1 MLDIKRIFAVGVSCL
16 LLFSVVMVPC
26 ARGITVQQEEE
37 LGREFM
43 GQVRQ
48 QLRIVDDSYIDRYM
62 NDLGQKLLK
71 QFPPQPFTFHFY
83 VVDQDV
89 YNAFA
94 GPGGNIFVYSGLI
107 EAMDSESEL
116 AGILCH
122 EISHVS
128 CRHISEN
135 IERSGKI
142 QIGTLAGLLAGIL
155 LGSSG
160 GSGDVASALTIG
172 SIAAGQSVFLAYSR
186 EDEQQADEVG
196 IKAQIGAG
204 YPVEG
209 LVSMLKKIKA
219 KDIYGSDIPSYLGTH
234 PGVDD
239 RIVYLSR
246 YIKSEAKP
254 VPLPKMS
261 ADAFNRMHTR
271 VLAFYG
277 DSGNAASRFEAMAE
291 KTPESF
297 LPDYGLGLLA
307 FRKGNLKEAIAYLKK
322 ALEKNAFD
330 SYLLADLGQ
339 DYFQEGD
346 YPAAQKIL
354 ESAVSMDS
362 KNLESR
368 LLLGQTRLAQGDFS
382 EAQSIFERLIVDDPG
397 YAKALKSL
405 GEAFDKQG
413 RAAEAFY
420 YLGLSYLKTND
431 VEKAVFN
438 LKRAQREVTE
448 EGLQKKIDDALK
460 KVEIEGKKGKK
471 GKDRPED
478 DGEERTIH
486 GF

>member
-1 MLDIKRIFAVGVSCL
+1 M
-16 LLFSVVMVPC
+16 VMAPC
-26 ARGITVQQEEE
+26 AGGITIQQEEE
-37 LGREFM
+37 LSREFM
-43 GQVRQ
+43 DYVRRQ
-48 QLRIVDDSYIDRYM
+48 FRIVEDPYIDRYV
-62 NDLGQKLLK
+62 NDLGRKLLK
-71 QFPPQPFTFHFY
+71 QFSPQPFTYHFY
-83 VVDQDV
+83 VVEQDV

-94 GPGGNIFVYSGLI
+94 GPGAQIFMYTGLI
-107 EAMDSESEL
+107 EAMESESEL

-142 QIGTLAGLLAGIL
+142 QIGTLAGVLAGIL
-155 LGSSG
+155 LG
-160 GSGDVASALTIG
+160 GSGSGEVASALTIG

-209 LVSMLKKIKA
+209 LVTMLAKIKA
-219 KDIYGSDIPSYLGTH
+219 KDWYGRDIPSYLGTH
-234 PGVDD
+234 PGVED

-246 YIKSEAKP
+246 FINIKSEAGP
-254 VPLPKMS
+254 VSFPKVS
-261 ADAFNRMHTR
+261 EDAFSRVHTR
-271 VLAFYG
+271 VLALYG
-277 DSGNAASRFEAMAE
+277 DSEKAATQFEAMAG
-291 KTPESF
+291 KAPESF
-297 LPDYGLGLLA
+297 LPDYGMGLLA
-307 FRKGNLKEAIAYLKK
+307 FRQGNLKEANAYLKK

-339 DYFQEGD
+339 NYFQEGD
-346 YPAAQKIL
+346 FPAARKIL

-362 KNLESR
+362 ENLECR
-368 LLLGQTRLAQGDFS
+368 LLLGQTRLAMGDFS
-382 EAQSIFERLIVDDPG
+382 EAQSIFERLLVDDPD

-413 RAAEAFY
+413 RSAEALY

-438 LKRAQREVTE
+438 LKRARGEAGE
-448 EGLQKKIDDALK
+448 EGLQKKIDDALTQA
-460 KVEIEGKKGKK
+460 ENEERKGKK
-471 GKDRPED
+471 RKKERPED
-478 DGEERTIH
+478 GGEERHIR
-486 GF
+486 